1 MRLTITRRQHN
12 DTMFAYNERTYET
25 TNDDIILDFLNEYDG
40 EGNIREWVEE
50 NLRYMNTL
58 HNQMSLGYD
67 DKECDKVDYSIVFD
81 NDITKTS
88 FKC

>member
-1 MRLTITRRQHN
+1 MRLTIIRKQCN
-12 DTMFAYNERTYET
+12 DDNSMFNERTYET

-40 EGNIREWVEE
+40 EGNIREWIEE

-58 HNQMSLGYD
+58 HNQMSLGFNEAD
-67 DKECDKVDYSIVFD
+67 CRTIDYYIVFD
-81 NDITKTS
+81 NDTTKTS